1 MALGENTC
9 VVATEVYRL
18 RRACWENGYRPLAVY
33 SPGAQVR
40 GTLIRGA
47 GKRPVG
53 NDWLE
58 RALEDPP
65 TIVAGP
71 HRVSTLALN
80 TGLLTGQLS
89 GLDVDVLLPEVVDQ
103 IVSRIEKALGP
114 TPLSRV
120 GRAPKILLC
129 YHAVEPFAKLST
141 RDYQM
146 PDGSKGHFEILGHGQ
161 QAVAFGI
168 HPDTLAPYRW
178 LDRSPTDMP
187 LTALPAIT
195 FDQACQ
201 LIDEIEATL
210 QAAGGIPFVPP
221 RILGTPPAAS
231 LSAGNGFF
239 RAVNNAALD
248 RIEAWA
254 TSLHRDFHDRG
265 NSGWR
270 LRSRDLGRD
279 LQEDIAVHPTGIRDF
294 GEQTTLTSIDL
305 VVKLGAAPNAKDAA
319 FWLCEKLDKDP
330 ATLGWNIKTPT
341 TNGSEPLGKPDSD
354 VQRSLQNDIGQLS
367 QESSEEELFA
377 LLDRLADCF
386 PENEIGREKL
396 LRTVKD
402 QTGLRIGGL
411 RKRVTERIDAIKTD
425 PKKKDAKTQG
435 ELASLI
441 EELNKYYSVANEA
454 GKAWV
459 FRWAFDPAMKRQVL
473 ERSRFSDFQHFYENH
488 LVTLRKADGELITK
502 TAAQWWLQS
511 PHRAQYLGGVTFD
524 PVGQPPPQYMNLWRG
539 FGVQPKAGNWSL
551 MREHIEKVLCSGVP
565 EWSDYILNWSARA
578 IKQPNTA
585 GEVAIV
591 FCGVEGCGK
600 GTYGRWF
607 ARIFGQHGMQIFS
620 PTQLVGRFNEHLR
633 DCIFLFADEAF
644 YADDR
649 KTERILNG
657 LITEPFLVIEGKGI
671 KIVSWVNML
680 HTMLASNNKWVV
692 PASAKARRYA
702 VFDVP
707 DTHVGNRNYFNELN
721 EQMENGG
728 LAAMLYDLQ
737 QRDISRF
744 DVRNFPE
751 TSALAAQKNT
761 ASTQLRA
768 GGLPCSNAGSSG
780 AHATASKNSAIGWSS
795 APHNYCI
802 SPICSGAAKI
812 A

>member
-254 TSLHRDFHDRG
+254 PSLHRDFHDREFRAVEALSLRG
-265 NSGWR
+265 VGAAGALPGR
-270 LRSRDLGRD
+270 LAFRFAELFRAQLGR
-279 LQEDIAVHPTGIRDF
+279 LESPFARVGRYLALPV
-294 GEQTTLTSIDL
+294 LS
-305 VVKLGAAPNAKDAA
+305 GADAA
-319 FWLCEKLDKDP
+319 LS
-330 ATLGWNIKTPT
+330 AA
-341 TNGSEPLGKPDSD
+341 
-354 VQRSLQNDIGQLS
+354 RSAG
-367 QESSEEELFA
+367 
-377 LLDRLADCF
+377 
-386 PENEIGREKL
+386 GR
-396 LRTVKD
+396 
-402 QTGLRIGGL
+402 GLR
-411 RKRVTERIDAIKTD
+411 
-425 PKKKDAKTQG
+425 
-435 ELASLI
+435 AS
-441 EELNKYYSVANEA
+441 
-454 GKAWV
+454 
-459 FRWAFDPAMKRQVL
+459 
-473 ERSRFSDFQHFYENH
+473 
-488 LVTLRKADGELITK
+488 
-502 TAAQWWLQS
+502 
-511 PHRAQYLGGVTFD
+511 
-524 PVGQPPPQYMNLWRG
+524 QP
-539 FGVQPKAGNWSL
+539 
-551 MREHIEKVLCSGVP
+551 
-565 EWSDYILNWSARA
+565 
-578 IKQPNTA
+578 
-585 GEVAIV
+585 
-591 FCGVEGCGK
+591 
-600 GTYGRWF
+600 
-607 ARIFGQHGMQIFS
+607 
-620 PTQLVGRFNEHLR
+620 LR
-633 DCIFLFADEAF
+633 D
-644 YADDR
+644 
-649 KTERILNG
+649 
-657 LITEPFLVIEGKGI
+657 
-671 KIVSWVNML
+671 
-680 HTMLASNNKWVV
+680 
-692 PASAKARRYA
+692 SAC
-702 VFDVP
+702 
-707 DTHVGNRNYFNELN
+707 
-721 EQMENGG
+721 
-728 LAAMLYDLQ
+728 AAC
-737 QRDISRF
+737 
-744 DVRNFPE
+744 V
-751 TSALAAQKNT
+751 
-761 ASTQLRA
+761 
-768 GGLPCSNAGSSG
+768 G
-780 AHATASKNSAIGWSS
+780 AHV
-795 APHNYCI
+795 
-802 SPICSGAAKI
+802 
-812 A
+812 